1 MHLYQVIRRKDG
13 KFGASAKNKRDGHAV
28 CAADTDP
35 SDPAGK
41 RYVVTLRPLLPGEQ
55 P

>member
-1 MHLYQVIRRKDG
+1 MGQDARSSRIK
-13 KFGASAKNKRDGHAV
+13 ASV
-28 CAADTDP
+28 CADGADP